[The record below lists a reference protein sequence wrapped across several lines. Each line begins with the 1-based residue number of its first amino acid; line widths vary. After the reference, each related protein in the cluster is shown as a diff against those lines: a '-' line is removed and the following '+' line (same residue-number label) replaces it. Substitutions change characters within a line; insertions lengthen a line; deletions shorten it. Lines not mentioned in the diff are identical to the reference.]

1 MAVTFSLAVAIAI
14 FFFISIRQWLPEKVR
29 IWHIMGAGA
38 VILLATGD
46 ISPANAWKAID
57 WNVVAYLFG
66 VFSISHA
73 MYDCGVAHR
82 LSSVICNDKT
92 SVRRTLAL
100 FIILVAGVSVVLT
113 NDAAAAI
120 GTPIALTIAFRL
132 GIRPAVPLIALC
144 AAVTVG
150 SMMSPVGNPQNILIV
165 ADGHFSNPIGSFLY
179 WLAVPTALSMAFA
192 YVWYLYCLN
201 KAAPAE
207 QASLTL
213 PEPKSTV
220 TWPAYLATAMLVVL
234 VVGDSVLQSDY
245 PQFDLP
251 LGVVSLVS
259 CLPVYL
265 FSSRRISIIREVDWH
280 TLLFFVAMFVVT
292 GAVLAS
298 GALQNLLGPWQQRL
312 DEPLVTSTVA
322 FGASQL
328 FSNVPVVEIYLNL
341 LSGHDT
347 PTLMLLAGMST
358 LAGNLFI
365 ISAASNVIVVQQAEK
380 LGAKPFDFWQFTRL
394 VIPVTIVSIAVC
406 YVWVVVIMQDVLGAG

>member
-1 MAVTFSLAVAIAI
+1 MTFSLAIAIAI
-14 FFFISIRQWLPEKVR
+14 FFFISIRQWLPERVR

-46 ISPANAWKAID
+46 ISPTKAWNAID
-57 WNVVAYLFG
+57 WNVIAYLFG

-73 MYDCGVAHR
+73 MYDCGVAHK
-82 LSSVICNDKT
+82 LSAVICNEQT

-100 FIILVAGVSVVLT
+100 FIVLVSGVSVVLT

-132 GIRPAVPLIALC
+132 GTSPAVPLIALC

-179 WLAVPTALSMAFA
+179 WLAVPAALSMAFA
-192 YVWYLYCLN
+192 YVWYLYCLKN
-201 KAAPAE
+201 EALVE

-213 PEPKSTV
+213 PEPNSTI
-220 TWPAYLATAMLVVL
+220 TWPAYLATGMLVVL
-234 VVGDSVLQSDY
+234 VVGDSVLQADF
-245 PQFDLP
+245 PEFDLP
-251 LGVVSLVS
+251 LGVISLIC

-265 FSSRRISIIREVDWH
+265 FSSRRFSIIREVDWQ
-280 TLLFFVAMFVVT
+280 TLLFFVAMFIVT

-298 GALQNLLGPWQQRL
+298 GALQNLLGSWQQRL
-312 DEPLVTSTVA
+312 DEPLVTTTVA

-341 LSGHDT
+341 LSGHNT

-394 VIPVTIVSIAVC
+394 VVPVTLFSLAVC
-406 YVWVVVIMQDVLGAG
+406 YVWVVVVMQGVFGAG

>member
-1 MAVTFSLAVAIAI
+1 
-14 FFFISIRQWLPEKVR
+14 
-29 IWHIMGAGA
+29 MGAGA
-38 VILLATGD
+38 VILLVTGD
-46 ISPANAWKAID
+46 ITPLNAWKAID

-66 VFSISHA
+66 VFSISQA
-73 MYDCGVAHR
+73 MYDCGVAHK
-82 LSSVICNDKT
+82 LSSVICNERT
-92 SVRRTLAL
+92 SVNRTLLL
-100 FIILVAGVSVVLT
+100 FILLVAGISAVLT

-132 GIRPAVPLIALC
+132 GIKPAVPLIALC
-144 AAVTVG
+144 ATVTVG

-179 WLAVPTALSMAFA
+179 WLAVPTFLSMAFA
-192 YVWYLYCLN
+192 YVWYLYCL
-201 KAAPAE
+201 KTESTSE
-207 QASLTL
+207 QETLTL
-213 PEPKSTV
+213 PEPKSDTS
-220 TWPAYLATAMLVVL
+220 WPAYLATGLLIVL
-234 VVGDSVLQSDY
+234 VVGDSILQSDFPEY
-245 PQFDLP
+245 DLP
-251 LGVVSLVS
+251 LGVVSLIC

-265 FSSRRISIIREVDWH
+265 FSHRRISILREVDWH
-280 TLLFFVAMFVVT
+280 TLIFFVAMFIVT

-298 GALQNLLGPWQQRL
+298 GALQNLLGSWQQRL
-312 DEPLVTSTVA
+312 DEPLVTTIVA

-341 LSGHDT
+341 LAAHST

-394 VIPVTIVSIAVC
+394 VLPVTAFSLVAC
-406 YVWVVVIMQDVLGAG
+406 YLWVVVVMQSMFGAG